1 MAAGSALAIVSRRFI
16 ARYSRDASLGFRIT
30 AFPTASIGD

>member
-1 MAAGSALAIVSRRFI
+1 LSPRRFI
-16 ARYSRDASLGFRIT
+16 ARYSRDASLGLRIT